1 MVRRP
6 FTEREGGERE
16 REGVR
21 EREREREG
29 GEREREGVRETEFF
43 TEFKHI
49 SFIKPQFSILILK
62 LTDETN
68 A

>member
-21 EREREREG
+21 EREKEKGRERKRG
-29 GEREREGVRETEFF
+29 GERE
-43 TEFKHI
+43 
-49 SFIKPQFSILILK
+49 SFSQNLNTFRL
-62 LTDETN
+62 
-68 A
+68 

>member
-21 EREREREG
+21 ERERKRRG
-29 GEREREGVRETEFF
+29 RERKRGVREREFF

-49 SFIKPQFSILILK
+49 SFIKP
-62 LTDETN
+62 
-68 A
+68 